1 MEQDVFEKQNYHN
14 LLQLISPEQNNT
26 KHINLWPKLRACVF
40 IPVIDLMMGG
50 NKNPYILFL
59 YILSILSRV
68 FNFWAYI
75 WPMQKKKK
83 KIEIVYLHWTNTSF
97 DLLLYVHFG
106 LSNNLFTPIILKS
119 FVCIFKW
126 EYPPPPEK
134 GSIVM
139 VQLVYVL
146 SLQYLDS
153 LTIWK

>member
-14 LLQLISPEQNNT
+14 LLQLISLEQNNT
-26 KHINLWPKLRACVF
+26 KHLNLWPQLRACVF

-50 NKNPYILFL
+50 KKTRTFYFFIFWRFYL
-59 YILSILSRV
+59 V
-68 FNFWAYI
+68 FSTSEHTYD
-75 WPMQKKKK
+75 QCKKKK

-126 EYPPPPEK
+126 EYPPPEK